1 MNFNPVKLEIL
12 NNQLA
17 SIAEEMGQALMRSA
31 FSANIKERRDFS
43 CAIFDRNG
51 NMLAQAAHIPV
62 HLGSAPLSVKAI
74 IAACDLGQEDHGIVN
89 DPYCGG
95 THLPD
100 ITVVS
105 PVMAPGQESP
115 AFYVATRAHHAD
127 VGGAQPGSMPLV
139 TTLAEEGFCIAPQ
152 RFTDDVLTQLQS
164 ASRTPNERRGDML
177 AQLAANRVGQKRLAE
192 WLRERGFAQA
202 EAETQALLDWS
213 RRMMMDVLNR
223 FPQTT
228 VSAVDWLDGDGLG
241 AVEIP
246 ICVKLSVL
254 PEKIVV
260 DFSESAHQVRGPL
273 NAVRAITVS
282 AVHYVFRCLAPP
294 ELPQND
300 GFMSLIDVVT
310 IPGTIVDATFPAAV
324 SAGNVETSQRIVD
337 VLFAAVS
344 KVYPDAAA
352 AAACGSMNNVLVGGE
367 TATGHPYV
375 YYETIGG
382 GMGATPHCDGA
393 SAIQTHMTNTLNT
406 PVEAFENLFPI
417 RIERYEVRRGSGGA
431 GLRRGGDGL
440 IRSFRFLRDATI
452 TVIAER
458 RQLGPPGCLGG
469 KSGQPGVDKLEHS
482 DGTTEILAG
491 KAVRLVR
498 SGSRLTIETP
508 GGGGFGAP
516 DRSP

>member
-1 MNFNPVKLEIL
+1 MLSPRRR
-12 NNQLA
+12 
-17 SIAEEMGQALMRSA
+17 AL
-31 FSANIKERRDFS
+31 
-43 CAIFDRNG
+43 
-51 NMLAQAAHIPV
+51 
-62 HLGSAPLSVKAI
+62 
-74 IAACDLGQEDHGIVN
+74 
-89 DPYCGG
+89 
-95 THLPD
+95 
-100 ITVVS
+100 
-105 PVMAPGQESP
+105 
-115 AFYVATRAHHAD
+115 
-127 VGGAQPGSMPLV
+127 
-139 TTLAEEGFCIAPQ
+139 
-152 RFTDDVLTQLQS
+152 
-164 ASRTPNERRGDML
+164 
-177 AQLAANRVGQKRLAE
+177 
-192 WLRERGFAQA
+192 
-202 EAETQALLDWS
+202 
-213 RRMMMDVLNR
+213 
-223 FPQTT
+223 
-228 VSAVDWLDGDGLG
+228 
-241 AVEIP
+241 
-246 ICVKLSVL
+246 
-254 PEKIVV
+254 
-260 DFSESAHQVRGPL
+260 L

-382 GMGATPHCDGA
+382 GMGATRHCDGA

-406 PVEAFENLFPI
+406 PIEAFENLFPI